1 MKEKKKVSIIEYEGF
16 SSKEEALEWLRKEEE
31 KLEIV
36 KEHLNKLFKGLDD
49 LFSFLE
55 SKL

>member
-16 SSKEEALEWLRKEEE
+16 SSKEEALKWLRKEEE
-31 KLEIV
+31 KLETV
-36 KEHLNKLFKGLDD
+36 KEHLDKLFKGLDD
-49 LFSFLE
+49 IFSFLE